1 MLLCPSL
8 IHIVP
13 ILIKSGDEKYHAC
26 NSGSF
31 LNVMFGSAV
40 KKMGLKVKYVIDDFS
55 KKSILSTVLMV
66 EKEGLFHLLENTRR
80 KVMFTFDANVG
91 RCNSIPSMYVST
103 TM

>member
-1 MLLCPSL
+1 
-8 IHIVP
+8 
-13 ILIKSGDEKYHAC
+13 
-26 NSGSF
+26 
-31 LNVMFGSAV
+31 
-40 KKMGLKVKYVIDDFS
+40 MGLKVKYVIDDFS